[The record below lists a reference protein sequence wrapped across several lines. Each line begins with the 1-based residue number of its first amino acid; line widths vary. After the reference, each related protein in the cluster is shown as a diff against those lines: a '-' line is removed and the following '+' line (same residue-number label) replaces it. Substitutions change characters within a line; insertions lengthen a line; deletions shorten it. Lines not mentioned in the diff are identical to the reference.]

1 MKREP
6 AVAGYFYPRE
16 RESLLLELKN
26 LIKFFPEKISALGI
40 VVPHAGYMY
49 SGGVAG
55 KVYGKIIPPDVAVI
69 LGPNHTGLGERIS
82 LFDGESFLT
91 PLGEAQ
97 IEGNLAE
104 ILLKEEELV
113 KKDKWAHIRE
123 HSLEVQ
129 VPFLQVLNPEIKILP
144 LCLSDLDLNEIRK
157 LGKALA
163 RSIKIFIEETGKK
176 VLIVASSDFS
186 HYEPHSVAKKK
197 DSLAIKE
204 ILELS
209 EEKLLKVVF
218 SEKISMCGIIPVSVT
233 IVACKELGAKNTLLV
248 DYKTSGDVTGDYS
261 AVVGYGGIIIY

>member
-6 AVAGYFYPRE
+6 AVAGYFYPGE
-16 RESLLLELKN
+16 RESLLLELRN
-26 LIKFFPEKISALGI
+26 LVKFFPEKISALGV

-55 KVYGKIIPPDVAVI
+55 KVYGRILPPDIAII
-69 LGPNHTGLGERIS
+69 LGPNHTGLGERVS

-91 PLGEAQ
+91 PLGEVELEKRLSEL
-97 IEGNLAE
+97 ILSTAE
-104 ILLKEEELV
+104 FV
-113 KKDKWAHIRE
+113 KKDRWAHLRE

-129 VPFLQVLNPEIKILP
+129 VPFLQFLNSQIKIVP
-144 LCLSDLDLNEIRK
+144 LCLSEMDLSEIRE

-163 RSIKIFIEETGKK
+163 RAIKLYKEESEKRI
-176 VLIVASSDFS
+176 LIVASSDFS

-197 DSLAIKE
+197 DQLAIKE

-209 EEKLLKVVF
+209 EENLLKVV
-218 SEKISMCGIIPVSVT
+218 SKERISMCGVVPVAVT
-233 IVACKELGAKNTLLV
+233 LVACKELSAKNVLLV
-248 DYKTSGDVTGDYS
+248 DYKTSGDITGDYS